1 MNSRRIATA
10 SGLAAALFLFDGIA
24 AVMHGG
30 DHGLASHALTDA
42 GVGGVIS
49 VLFGLVFADQA
60 VRQWGAADDAARK
73 LLFNLSL
80 GAIFWG
86 FVRVG
91 AGDAA
96 IVPATVAATWLAFW
110 VVMFAPITDDVPDD
124 EEGTATEPPDPG

>member
-10 SGLAAALFLFDGIA
+10 SGLTAALFLFGGIA

-60 VRQWGAADDAARK
+60 VRQWGAPDDAARK
-73 LLFNLSL
+73 LLLNLSL

-110 VVMFAPITDDVPDD
+110 TVRFAPITDDVQEDAED
-124 EEGTATEPPDPG
+124 AAEPPEPS

>member
-10 SGLAAALFLFDGIA
+10 SGLTAALFLFDGIA

-30 DHGLASHALTDA
+30 DHGLTSHALTDA

-49 VLFGLVFADQA
+49 VVLGLAFADQA

-91 AGDAA
+91 AYGQKGKYHGHAWKKE
-96 IVPATVAATWLAFW
+96 T
-110 VVMFAPITDDVPDD
+110 
-124 EEGTATEPPDPG
+124 